1 MAENIIIAS
10 KGKVALIFI
19 DGKVYGDHILEID
32 FHQKSAEPGILSG
45 VFGEL
50 PVEGKD
56 NVESFRNMLDLMLHE
71 AEK

>member
-1 MAENIIIAS
+1 MAKNIIIAS
-10 KGKVALIFI
+10 KGKAALIFI

-32 FHQKSAEPGILSG
+32 FHQNANEQGTLSG

-56 NVESFRNMLDLMLHE
+56 NIESFRNMLDLMLHE